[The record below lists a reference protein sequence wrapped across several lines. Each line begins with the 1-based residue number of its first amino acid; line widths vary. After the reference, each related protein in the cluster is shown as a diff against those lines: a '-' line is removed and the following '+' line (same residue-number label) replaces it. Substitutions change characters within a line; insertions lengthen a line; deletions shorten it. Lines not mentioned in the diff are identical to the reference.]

1 MSNTLAQ
8 EKANLAK
15 DEGIIKK
22 LFASIQKLFAKE
34 FLWVVFVLILGL
46 PLGLTITYLIQ
57 HLASLQIKNAILEII
72 HHKPLFI
79 ACYVFSL
86 VGIYFT
92 RTVIGAIDMMV
103 HKSKG

>member
-1 MSNTLAQ
+1 MSNTLTQ

-15 DEGIIKK
+15 DAGVIKK

-57 HLASLQIKNAILEII
+57 QWASPQIQKAILEIV

-79 ACYVFSL
+79 ACYIFSL

-92 RTVIGAIDMMV
+92 RTVIGAIEMMV
-103 HKSKG
+103 NKSKG